1 MEFLSWHYS
10 KGIDYY
16 IDSWLS
22 SLRGTIHY
30 FSPTLFLKT
39 LFSPWKR
46 MIVTDKSPGFNFQ
59 KKFEA
64 FTFNMISI
72 GIGALVRFT
81 LLWVGLV
88 FIFFSFFG
96 GAMGLVF
103 WLVFPFFSLGVYSKY
118 KRQPANY
125 IADLLFRLK
134 SVKGDELL
142 IIFENAAGQ
151 FVLNHTGLDLQEL
164 IENADRGKVAL
175 GDLSAQ
181 TYTEIIEKLIKQDVW
196 SKDFFN
202 KKKVMGEDLIL
213 ASKWWD
219 RKQEEET
226 KLGGNDYGRPGL
238 ALELTFGYTPSLNQY
253 SVDLS
258 IPQSYSHRLIGRKN
272 IVSRMERV
280 LSSGSNVLLMGDP
293 GVGKKTV
300 VLEFAKKAANGQL
313 GLKMTFKRVMEF
325 DYNSLLSQ
333 SKDLNKKKS
342 ELAMIFE
349 ETSLAGNIILMIRDI
364 HRLTHPDVEG
374 YDFTDIFEE
383 YMEKGNLNIIA
394 VATNSDYER
403 FIVPN
408 LRLRKFLEKVEV
420 TQPTKDEAMEIL
432 IESAQRWERLTGKTI
447 KVPTLREILVQSD
460 RYVTEVP
467 FPEKAIELLDAV
479 ITYCE
484 QQDKN
489 TLEIDDVNAVLA
501 EKTGVS
507 FSRLSAQELKRL
519 GQIED
524 IIHKNLINQNTA
536 IDLIGKTLRAKTIG
550 VIKEERPLGSFLF
563 LGPTGV
569 GKTETAK
576 VLANVYFGTTE
587 AIQRF
592 DMAEYSGAEG
602 LERLIGSASKNL
614 PGALTTAIKN
624 RPASLL
630 LLDEIEKASKDVYNL
645 FLALLD
651 EGVITDAFGKRIIG
665 RHLFVIGTSNAGAEF
680 IRQSVQKGMSGE
692 DLQKEVLNYVME
704 KELFSPEFINRFDG
718 AVVYEPLKHE
728 HLVKIAKLMI
738 EDLAKN
744 LKNRGIQLSAAE
756 EAYEKL
762 ATDGYEPAFGAR
774 PMRRLVNIN
783 LGDLIS
789 KAILSG
795 KVKEGDRIRL
805 IPGGKKGEFLYEKY
819 VEKV

>member
-10 KGIDYY
+10 KGVDYY
-16 IDSWLS
+16 IQSWFS
-22 SLRGTIHY
+22 TLRGVSHN
-30 FSPTLFLKT
+30 FSLTLLLQT

-46 MIVTDKSPGFNFQ
+46 MIVSDRSPGFNFQ

-64 FTFNMISI
+64 FTFNLISR
-72 GIGALVRFT
+72 GIGAVVRFT

-96 GAMGLVF
+96 GAMGLVI
-103 WLVFPFFSLGVYSKY
+103 WLVFPFFGLGVYSKY

-125 IADLLFRLK
+125 ISDLLFKLK
-134 SVKGDELL
+134 SSKENELEV
-142 IIFENAAGQ
+142 IFQNVAGQ
-151 FVLNHTGLDLQEL
+151 FVLNHTGLNLREL
-164 IENADRGKVAL
+164 VENADKEKISL
-175 GDLSAQ
+175 GDFRAQ
-181 TYTEIIEKLIKQDVW
+181 TYTKIIEILIKQDVW

-202 KKKVMGEDLIL
+202 KKKVKGEDLIL
-213 ASKWWD
+213 ASNWWD
-219 RKQEEET
+219 RKQEKET
-226 KLGGNDYGRPGL
+226 KLGGSDYGRPGL
-238 ALELTFGYTPSLNQY
+238 ALEMTFGYTPTLNQY

-258 IPQSYSHRLIGRKN
+258 LPQSYSHRLIGRKN
-272 IVSRMERV
+272 IVSRMERI

-300 VLEFAKKAANGQL
+300 VLEFAKKAVNGQL

-333 SKDLNKKKS
+333 SLDLNKKKT

-349 ETSLAGNIILMIRDI
+349 EASLAGNIILMIRDI
-364 HRLTHPDVEG
+364 HRLTHPEVEG

-383 YMEKGNLNIIA
+383 YMEKGDLKIIA

-403 FIVPN
+403 FIAPN
-408 LRLRKFLEKVEV
+408 LRLRKYLEKVEV
-420 TQPTKDEAMEIL
+420 TQPSKEEAMEIL
-432 IESAQRWERLTGKTI
+432 IESAQRWEGLTGMTI
-447 KVPTLREILVQSD
+447 MVPALREILVQSD

-484 QQDKN
+484 QKGKN
-489 TLEIDDVNAVLA
+489 TLEIEDVNSVLA

-507 FSRLSAQELKRL
+507 FSRLSEKELKRL
-519 GQIED
+519 NEIED
-524 IIHKNLINQNTA
+524 IIHEKLINQNSSVS
-536 IDLIGKTLRAKTIG
+536 LIGKILRAKTIG
-550 VIKEERPLGSFLF
+550 VIKEDKPLGSFLF

-576 VLANVYFGTTE
+576 VLAKVYFGSTD
-587 AIQRF
+587 AILRF

-602 LERLIGSASKNL
+602 LERLIGSTSKNL

-630 LLDEIEKASKDVYNL
+630 LLDEIEKASKEIYNL
-645 FLALLD
+645 FLSLLD

-665 RHLFVIGTSNAGAEF
+665 RHLFIIGTSNAGAEF
-680 IRQSVQKGMSGE
+680 VRKSIQNGIGGE
-692 DLQKEVLNYVME
+692 NLQKEVLNHVME
-704 KELFSPEFINRFDG
+704 KEIFSPEFINRFDG
-718 AVVYEPLKHE
+718 VVVYEPLKNI
-728 HLVKIAKLMI
+728 HLIKIAELMLD
-738 EDLAKN
+738 DLSEN
-744 LKNRGIQLSAAE
+744 LKLKGIQLTADMKV
-756 EAYEKL
+756 YEKL
-762 ATDGYEPAFGAR
+762 AHDGYEPAFGAR

-789 KAILSG
+789 RSILSG
-795 KVKEGDRIRL
+795 EVKEGDRIKL
-805 IPGGKKGEFLYEKY
+805 VPGSKKNEFLLQHQ
-819 VEKV
+819 